1 LSPAACQNIVI
12 TLCKKSVSE
21 HPTCKYFTENLQQ
34 YDVGKT
40 LIMLLQMYVIHL
52 AAGRGFFMA
61 GCPMWRKHMET
72 IGTLWLY
79 LVFFGIVSIMLVI
92 DFIGF
97 KHQHG
102 QEVKIRTAAYWSVAW
117 VSVAALFGGGLWLY
131 LEQTAGV
138 VLANQKV
145 MEYFAGYLLE
155 KSLAIDNVFVW
166 LMIFAAF
173 AIPPALQR
181 QLLLYG
187 VLGAIVLRTI
197 FIFIG
202 AWFVQEFSWIL
213 YLFGAFLVYTGYKF
227 LRGHN
232 DEASNIEDMPL
243 LKWLRKHMRITPQ
256 LEGNKFFIRKDGLL
270 WATPLFLV
278 LILVEASDVIF
289 AMDSI
294 PAIFAVTTDPF
305 IVLTANLMAI
315 LGLRAM
321 FFLLS
326 GAASKMYYLPYGL
339 GVILVFIGFKML
351 MLDVF
356 HMPIWISLGFI
367 VIVLAITAL
376 LSIRHNKKYNIH
388 QL

>member
-1 LSPAACQNIVI
+1 
-12 TLCKKSVSE
+12 
-21 HPTCKYFTENLQQ
+21 
-34 YDVGKT
+34 
-40 LIMLLQMYVIHL
+40 
-52 AAGRGFFMA
+52 
-61 GCPMWRKHMET
+61 MET

-79 LVFFGIVSIMLVI
+79 LVFFAIVAVMLVI
-92 DFIGF
+92 DFVGF

-102 QEVKIRTAAYWSVAW
+102 QEVKVRTAAYWSIAW
-117 VSVAALFGGGLWLY
+117 VSVATLFGGGLWLY
-131 LEQTAGV
+131 LEQTAGAAI
-138 VLANQKV
+138 ANTKV

-181 QLLLYG
+181 KLLLYG
-187 VLGAIVLRTI
+187 VLGAIILRTI

-213 YLFGAFLVYTGYKF
+213 YIFGAFLVYTGFKF
-227 LRGHN
+227 LRGQHEE
-232 DEASNIEDMPL
+232 DSNIEDMAI

-256 LEGNKFFIRKDGLL
+256 LQGDKFFVRQNGLL
-270 WATPLFLV
+270 WATPLFSV

-289 AMDSI
+289 AVDSI

-326 GAASKMYYLPYGL
+326 GAASKMHYLPYGL
-339 GVILVFIGFKML
+339 GLILVFIGFKML

-356 HMPIWISLGFI
+356 HMPIWISLSFI
-367 VIVLAITAL
+367 VIVLTVTAI
-376 LSIRHNKKYNIH
+376 LSIRHSKKYNETA
-388 QL
+388 L

>member
-1 LSPAACQNIVI
+1 
-12 TLCKKSVSE
+12 
-21 HPTCKYFTENLQQ
+21 
-34 YDVGKT
+34 
-40 LIMLLQMYVIHL
+40 
-52 AAGRGFFMA
+52 
-61 GCPMWRKHMET
+61 MET

-79 LVFFGIVSIMLVI
+79 LVFFAIVAVMLVI
-92 DFIGF
+92 DFVGF
-97 KHQHG
+97 KHQDG
-102 QEVKIRTAAYWSVAW
+102 QEVKVRTAAYWSIAW
-117 VSVAALFGGGLWLY
+117 VSVATLFGGGLWLY
-131 LEQTAGV
+131 LEQTAGTAI
-138 VLANQKV
+138 ANAKV

-181 QLLLYG
+181 KLLLYG

-213 YLFGAFLVYTGYKF
+213 YIFGAFLVYTGFKF
-227 LRGHN
+227 LRGQHEE
-232 DEASNIEDMPL
+232 DSNIEDMAI

-256 LEGNKFFIRKDGLL
+256 LQGDKFFVRQNGLL

-289 AMDSI
+289 AVDSI

-326 GAASKMYYLPYGL
+326 GAASKMHYLPYGL
-339 GVILVFIGFKML
+339 GIILVFIGFKML

-356 HMPIWISLGFI
+356 HMPIWISLSFI
-367 VIVLAITAL
+367 VIVLTVTAI
-376 LSIRHNKKYNIH
+376 LSIRHSKKYNETT
-388 QL
+388 L

>member
-1 LSPAACQNIVI
+1 
-12 TLCKKSVSE
+12 
-21 HPTCKYFTENLQQ
+21 
-34 YDVGKT
+34 
-40 LIMLLQMYVIHL
+40 
-52 AAGRGFFMA
+52 
-61 GCPMWRKHMET
+61 MET

-79 LVFFGIVSIMLVI
+79 LAFFGIVLVMLFI
-92 DFIGF
+92 DFLGF
-97 KHQHG
+97 KQKQG
-102 QEVKIRTAAYWSVAW
+102 QEVKVRTAAYWSIAW
-117 VSVAALFGGGLWLY
+117 VSVATLFGGGLWLY
-131 LEQTAGV
+131 LEQTAGTAI
-138 VLANQKV
+138 ANAKV

-166 LMIFAAF
+166 LVIFAAF

-181 QLLLYG
+181 KLLLYG

-213 YLFGAFLVYTGYKF
+213 YIFGAFLVYTGFKF
-227 LRGHN
+227 LRGQG
-232 DEASNIEDMPL
+232 EEESNIEDMAI

-256 LEGNKFFIRKDGLL
+256 LEGEKFFIHKDNLL

-278 LILVEASDVIF
+278 LLLVEASDVIF
-289 AMDSI
+289 AVDSI

-326 GAASKMYYLPYGL
+326 GAASKMHYLPYGL
-339 GVILVFIGFKML
+339 GIILVFIGFKML

-356 HMPIWISLGFI
+356 HMPIWISLSFI
-367 VIVLAITAL
+367 VLVLTITAI
-376 LSIRHNKKYNIH
+376 LSIRHSKKYNETT
-388 QL
+388 L

>member
-1 LSPAACQNIVI
+1 
-12 TLCKKSVSE
+12 
-21 HPTCKYFTENLQQ
+21 
-34 YDVGKT
+34 
-40 LIMLLQMYVIHL
+40 
-52 AAGRGFFMA
+52 
-61 GCPMWRKHMET
+61 MES
-72 IGTLWLY
+72 IGNLWLY
-79 LVFFGIVSIMLVI
+79 IAFFGIVTVMLLI
-92 DFIGF
+92 DFLGF
-97 KHQHG
+97 KQKEG
-102 QEVKIRTAAYWSVAW
+102 QEVKIKTAALWSIAW
-117 VSVAALFGGGLWLY
+117 VSVASLFGAGLWLY
-131 LEQTAGV
+131 LQQTAGV
-138 VLANQKV
+138 TVANTKV

-155 KSLAIDNVFVW
+155 KSLAVDNVFVW

-187 VLGAIVLRTI
+187 VLGAIILRTI

-213 YLFGAFLVYTGYKF
+213 YIFGAFLVYTGFKF
-227 LRGHN
+227 FKGQN
-232 DEASNIEDMPL
+232 EEETNIEDMAI

-256 LEGNKFFIRKDGLL
+256 LHGNKFFVRQNGIL

-289 AMDSI
+289 AVDSI
-294 PAIFAVTTDPF
+294 PAIFAVTSDPF

-326 GAASKMYYLPYGL
+326 GAATKMHYLPYGL
-339 GVILVFIGFKML
+339 GIILVFIGFKML

-356 HMPIWISLGFI
+356 HMPIWISLSFI
-367 VIVLAITAL
+367 VIVLTITAI
-376 LSIRHNKKYNIH
+376 LSIRHSKKHN
-388 QL
+388 QTTL

>member
-1 LSPAACQNIVI
+1 
-12 TLCKKSVSE
+12 
-21 HPTCKYFTENLQQ
+21 
-34 YDVGKT
+34 
-40 LIMLLQMYVIHL
+40 
-52 AAGRGFFMA
+52 
-61 GCPMWRKHMET
+61 MET

-79 LVFFGIVSIMLVI
+79 LVFFAIVAVMLVI
-92 DFIGF
+92 DFVGF

-102 QEVKIRTAAYWSVAW
+102 QEVKVRTAAYWSIAW
-117 VSVAALFGGGLWLY
+117 VSVATLFGGGLWLY
-131 LEQTAGV
+131 LEQTAGMAI
-138 VLANQKV
+138 ANAKV

-181 QLLLYG
+181 KLLLYG

-213 YLFGAFLVYTGYKF
+213 YIFGAFLVYTGFKF
-227 LRGHN
+227 LRGQHEE
-232 DEASNIEDMPL
+232 DSNIEDMAI
-243 LKWLRKHMRITPQ
+243 LKWLRKHIRITPQ
-256 LEGNKFFIRKDGLL
+256 LQGDKFFVRQNGLL

-289 AMDSI
+289 AVDSI

-326 GAASKMYYLPYGL
+326 GAASKMHYLPYGL
-339 GVILVFIGFKML
+339 GIILVFIGFKML

-356 HMPIWISLGFI
+356 HMPIWISLSFI
-367 VIVLAITAL
+367 VIVLTVTAI
-376 LSIRHNKKYNIH
+376 LSIRHSKRHNETT
-388 QL
+388 L

>member
-1 LSPAACQNIVI
+1 
-12 TLCKKSVSE
+12 
-21 HPTCKYFTENLQQ
+21 
-34 YDVGKT
+34 
-40 LIMLLQMYVIHL
+40 
-52 AAGRGFFMA
+52 
-61 GCPMWRKHMET
+61 MET

-79 LVFFGIVSIMLVI
+79 LVFFAIVAVMLVI
-92 DFIGF
+92 DFVGF

-102 QEVKIRTAAYWSVAW
+102 QEVKVRTAAYWSIAW
-117 VSVAALFGGGLWLY
+117 VSVATLFGGGLWLY
-131 LEQTAGV
+131 LEQTAGAAI
-138 VLANQKV
+138 ANTKV

-181 QLLLYG
+181 KLLLYG
-187 VLGAIVLRTI
+187 VLGAIILRTI

-213 YLFGAFLVYTGYKF
+213 YLFGAFLVYTGFKF
-227 LRGHN
+227 LRGQHEE
-232 DEASNIEDMPL
+232 DSNIEDMAI

-256 LEGNKFFIRKDGLL
+256 LQGDKFFVRQNGLL

-289 AMDSI
+289 AVDSI

-326 GAASKMYYLPYGL
+326 GAASKMHYLPYGL
-339 GVILVFIGFKML
+339 GLILVFIGFKML

-356 HMPIWISLGFI
+356 HMPIWISLSFI
-367 VIVLAITAL
+367 VIVLTITAW
-376 LSIRHNKKYNIH
+376 LSIRHSKKYNETA
-388 QL
+388 L

>member
-1 LSPAACQNIVI
+1 
-12 TLCKKSVSE
+12 
-21 HPTCKYFTENLQQ
+21 
-34 YDVGKT
+34 
-40 LIMLLQMYVIHL
+40 
-52 AAGRGFFMA
+52 
-61 GCPMWRKHMET
+61 MES
-72 IGTLWLY
+72 IGNLWLY
-79 LVFFGIVSIMLVI
+79 LAFFGIVTVMLLI
-92 DFIGF
+92 DFLGF
-97 KHQHG
+97 KQKEG
-102 QEVKIRTAAYWSVAW
+102 QEVKIKTAALWSIAW
-117 VSVAALFGGGLWLY
+117 VSVASLFGVGLWLY
-131 LEQTAGV
+131 LQQTAGV
-138 VLANQKV
+138 TVANTKV

-155 KSLAIDNVFVW
+155 KSLAVDNVFVW

-187 VLGAIVLRTI
+187 VLGAIILRTI

-213 YLFGAFLVYTGYKF
+213 YIFGAFLVYTGFKF
-227 LRGHN
+227 FKGQN
-232 DEASNIEDMPL
+232 EEETNIEDMAI

-256 LEGNKFFIRKDGLL
+256 LHGNKFFVRQNGML

-289 AMDSI
+289 AVDSI
-294 PAIFAVTTDPF
+294 PAIFAVTSDPF

-326 GAASKMYYLPYGL
+326 GTATKMHYLPYGL
-339 GVILVFIGFKML
+339 GIILVFIGFKML

-367 VIVLAITAL
+367 VLVLTITAI
-376 LSIRHNKKYNIH
+376 LSIRYSKKHH
-388 QL
+388 QTTL

>member
-1 LSPAACQNIVI
+1 
-12 TLCKKSVSE
+12 
-21 HPTCKYFTENLQQ
+21 
-34 YDVGKT
+34 
-40 LIMLLQMYVIHL
+40 
-52 AAGRGFFMA
+52 
-61 GCPMWRKHMET
+61 MES
-72 IGTLWLY
+72 IGNLWLY
-79 LVFFGIVSIMLVI
+79 IAFFGIVTVMLLI
-92 DFIGF
+92 DFLGF
-97 KHQHG
+97 KQKEG
-102 QEVKIRTAAYWSVAW
+102 QEVKIKTAALWSIAW
-117 VSVAALFGGGLWLY
+117 VSVASLFGAGLWLY
-131 LEQTAGV
+131 LQQTAGV
-138 VLANQKV
+138 TVANTKV

-155 KSLAIDNVFVW
+155 KSLAVDNVFVW

-187 VLGAIVLRTI
+187 VLGAIILRTI

-213 YLFGAFLVYTGYKF
+213 YIFGAFLVYTGFKF
-227 LRGHN
+227 FKGQN
-232 DEASNIEDMPL
+232 EEETNIEDMVI

-256 LEGNKFFIRKDGLL
+256 LHGNKFFVRQNGIL

-289 AMDSI
+289 AVDSI
-294 PAIFAVTTDPF
+294 PAIFAVTSDPF

-326 GAASKMYYLPYGL
+326 GAATKMHYLPYGL
-339 GVILVFIGFKML
+339 GIILVFIGFKML

-367 VIVLAITAL
+367 VLVLTITAI
-376 LSIRHNKKYNIH
+376 LSIRYSKKHH
-388 QL
+388 QTTL

>member
-1 LSPAACQNIVI
+1 
-12 TLCKKSVSE
+12 
-21 HPTCKYFTENLQQ
+21 
-34 YDVGKT
+34 
-40 LIMLLQMYVIHL
+40 
-52 AAGRGFFMA
+52 
-61 GCPMWRKHMET
+61 MES
-72 IGTLWLY
+72 IGNLWLY
-79 LVFFGIVSIMLVI
+79 IAFFGIVTVMLLI
-92 DFIGF
+92 DFLGF
-97 KHQHG
+97 KQKEG
-102 QEVKIRTAAYWSVAW
+102 QEVKIKTAALWSITW
-117 VSVAALFGGGLWLY
+117 VSVASLFGAGLWLY
-131 LEQTAGV
+131 LQQTVGV
-138 VLANQKV
+138 TVANTKV

-155 KSLAIDNVFVW
+155 KSLAVDNVFVW

-187 VLGAIVLRTI
+187 VLGAIILRTI

-213 YLFGAFLVYTGYKF
+213 YIFGAFLVYTGFKF
-227 LRGHN
+227 FKGQN
-232 DEASNIEDMPL
+232 EEETNIEDMAI

-256 LEGNKFFIRKDGLL
+256 MHGNKFFVRQNGML

-289 AMDSI
+289 AVDSI
-294 PAIFAVTTDPF
+294 PAIFAVTSDPF

-326 GAASKMYYLPYGL
+326 GAATKMHYLPYGL
-339 GVILVFIGFKML
+339 GIILVFIGFKML

-367 VIVLAITAL
+367 VLVLTITAI
-376 LSIRHNKKYNIH
+376 LSIRYSKKHH
-388 QL
+388 QTTL

>member
-1 LSPAACQNIVI
+1 
-12 TLCKKSVSE
+12 
-21 HPTCKYFTENLQQ
+21 
-34 YDVGKT
+34 
-40 LIMLLQMYVIHL
+40 
-52 AAGRGFFMA
+52 
-61 GCPMWRKHMET
+61 MET
-72 IGTLWLY
+72 IGTPWLY
-79 LVFFGIVSIMLVI
+79 LAFFSIVIVMLII

-102 QEVKIRTAAYWSVAW
+102 QPIKVRSAAYWSIAW
-117 VSVAALFGGGLWLY
+117 VSVASLFGGALWLY
-131 LEQTAGV
+131 LQQTAGV
-138 VLANQKV
+138 ALANQKV

-155 KSLAIDNVFVW
+155 KSLAVDNVFVW

-181 QLLLYG
+181 KLLLYG

-202 AWFVQEFSWIL
+202 AWFVQEFSWVL
-213 YLFGAFLVYTGYKF
+213 YIFGAFLVYTGFKF
-227 LRGHN
+227 LRGQH
-232 DEASNIEDMPL
+232 EEPTNIEEMGI
-243 LKWLRKHMRITPQ
+243 LKWLRKHIRITPQ
-256 LEGNKFFIRKDGLL
+256 LQDDKFFVRQNGLL

-278 LILVEASDVIF
+278 LILVEGSDVIF
-289 AMDSI
+289 AVDSI

-326 GAASKMYYLPYGL
+326 GAASKMHYLPYGL
-339 GVILVFIGFKML
+339 GIILLFIGFKML

-356 HMPIWISLGFI
+356 HMPIWISLSFI
-367 VIVLAITAL
+367 VIVLSITAW
-376 LSIRHNKKYNIH
+376 LSIRHSKKHNETT
-388 QL
+388 L

>member
-1 LSPAACQNIVI
+1 
-12 TLCKKSVSE
+12 
-21 HPTCKYFTENLQQ
+21 
-34 YDVGKT
+34 
-40 LIMLLQMYVIHL
+40 
-52 AAGRGFFMA
+52 
-61 GCPMWRKHMET
+61 MES
-72 IGTLWLY
+72 IGNLWLY
-79 LVFFGIVSIMLVI
+79 IAFFGIVTVMLLI
-92 DFIGF
+92 DFLGF
-97 KHQHG
+97 KQKEG
-102 QEVKIRTAAYWSVAW
+102 QEVKIKTAALWSIAW
-117 VSVAALFGGGLWLY
+117 VSVASLFGAGLWLY
-131 LEQTAGV
+131 LQQTAGV
-138 VLANQKV
+138 TVANTKV

-155 KSLAIDNVFVW
+155 KSLAVDNVFVW

-187 VLGAIVLRTI
+187 VLGAIILRTI

-213 YLFGAFLVYTGYKF
+213 YIFGAFLVYTGFKF
-227 LRGHN
+227 FKGQN
-232 DEASNIEDMPL
+232 EEETNIEDMAI

-256 LEGNKFFIRKDGLL
+256 LHGNKFFVRQNGML
-270 WATPLFLV
+270 WATPLLLV

-289 AMDSI
+289 AVDSI
-294 PAIFAVTTDPF
+294 PAIFAVTSDPF

-326 GAASKMYYLPYGL
+326 GAATKMHYLPYGL
-339 GVILVFIGFKML
+339 GIILVFIGFKML

-367 VIVLAITAL
+367 VLVLTITAI
-376 LSIRHNKKYNIH
+376 LSIRYSKKLH
-388 QL
+388 QTTL

>member
-1 LSPAACQNIVI
+1 
-12 TLCKKSVSE
+12 
-21 HPTCKYFTENLQQ
+21 
-34 YDVGKT
+34 
-40 LIMLLQMYVIHL
+40 
-52 AAGRGFFMA
+52 
-61 GCPMWRKHMET
+61 MES
-72 IGTLWLY
+72 IGNLWLY
-79 LVFFGIVSIMLVI
+79 IAFFGIVTVMLLI
-92 DFIGF
+92 DFLGF
-97 KHQHG
+97 KQKEG
-102 QEVKIRTAAYWSVAW
+102 QEVKIKTAALWSIAW
-117 VSVAALFGGGLWLY
+117 VSVASLFGAGLWLY
-131 LEQTAGV
+131 LQQTAGV
-138 VLANQKV
+138 TVANTKV

-155 KSLAIDNVFVW
+155 KSLAVDNVFVW

-187 VLGAIVLRTI
+187 VLGAIILRTI

-213 YLFGAFLVYTGYKF
+213 YIFGAFLVYTGFKF
-227 LRGHN
+227 FKGQN
-232 DEASNIEDMPL
+232 EEETNIEDMAI

-256 LEGNKFFIRKDGLL
+256 LHGNKFFVRQNGML

-289 AMDSI
+289 AVDSI
-294 PAIFAVTTDPF
+294 PAIFAVTSDPF

-326 GAASKMYYLPYGL
+326 GAATKMRYLPYGL
-339 GVILVFIGFKML
+339 GIILVFIGFKML

-367 VIVLAITAL
+367 VLVLTITAIQ
-376 LSIRHNKKYNIH
+376 SIRYSKKHH
-388 QL
+388 QTTL

>member
-1 LSPAACQNIVI
+1 
-12 TLCKKSVSE
+12 
-21 HPTCKYFTENLQQ
+21 
-34 YDVGKT
+34 
-40 LIMLLQMYVIHL
+40 
-52 AAGRGFFMA
+52 
-61 GCPMWRKHMET
+61 MET

-79 LVFFGIVSIMLVI
+79 LVFFAIVAVMLVI
-92 DFIGF
+92 DLVGF

-102 QEVKIRTAAYWSVAW
+102 QEVKVRTAAYWSIAW
-117 VSVAALFGGGLWLY
+117 VSVATLFGGGLWLY
-131 LEQTAGV
+131 LEQTAGAAI
-138 VLANQKV
+138 ANTKV

-173 AIPPALQR
+173 AIPPAQQR
-181 QLLLYG
+181 KLLLYG

-213 YLFGAFLVYTGYKF
+213 YLFGAFLVYTGFKF
-227 LRGHN
+227 LRGQHEE
-232 DEASNIEDMPL
+232 DSNIEDMAI

-256 LEGNKFFIRKDGLL
+256 LQGDKFFVRQNGLL

-289 AMDSI
+289 AVDSI

-326 GAASKMYYLPYGL
+326 GAASKMHYLPYGL
-339 GVILVFIGFKML
+339 GLILVFIGFKML

-356 HMPIWISLGFI
+356 HMPIWISLSFI
-367 VIVLAITAL
+367 VIVLTVTAI
-376 LSIRHNKKYNIH
+376 LSIRHSKKYNETT
-388 QL
+388 L

>member
-1 LSPAACQNIVI
+1 
-12 TLCKKSVSE
+12 
-21 HPTCKYFTENLQQ
+21 
-34 YDVGKT
+34 
-40 LIMLLQMYVIHL
+40 
-52 AAGRGFFMA
+52 
-61 GCPMWRKHMET
+61 MET

-79 LVFFGIVSIMLVI
+79 LVFFAIVAVMLVI
-92 DFIGF
+92 DFVGF

-102 QEVKIRTAAYWSVAW
+102 QEVKVRTAAYWSIAW
-117 VSVAALFGGGLWLY
+117 VSVATLFGGGLWLY
-131 LEQTAGV
+131 LEQTAGTAI
-138 VLANQKV
+138 ANAKV

-181 QLLLYG
+181 KLLLYG

-213 YLFGAFLVYTGYKF
+213 YIFGAFLVYTGFKF
-227 LRGHN
+227 LRGQHEE
-232 DEASNIEDMPL
+232 DSNIEDMAI

-256 LEGNKFFIRKDGLL
+256 LQGDKFFVRQNGLL

-289 AMDSI
+289 AVDSI

-321 FFLLS
+321 VFLLS
-326 GAASKMYYLPYGL
+326 GAASKMHYLPYGL
-339 GVILVFIGFKML
+339 GIILVFIGFKML

-356 HMPIWISLGFI
+356 HMPIWISLSFI
-367 VIVLAITAL
+367 VIVLTVTAI
-376 LSIRHNKKYNIH
+376 LSIRHSKKYNETT
-388 QL
+388 L